1 MVVGICA
8 ENADVIEVFVAVG
21 WWWVLVCAELVAS
34 TEDAGVKETGS
45 GFIVELCR
53 TAVTPWGAFD
63 VAREWRGYIGARDD
77 GVLGGK
83 DWLELVAK
91 VWGRLRP
98 VVSCSSG
105 LVVLFED
112 GLGGGSSLSGEGVAG
127 CFRWYGCVGV

>member
-1 MVVGICA
+1 MGRRLI
-8 ENADVIEVFVAVG
+8 I
-21 WWWVLVCAELVAS
+21 VLAQLVA
-34 TEDAGVKETGS
+34 DAVYGGVSEALVG
-45 GFIVELCR
+45 GVVVPELGC
-53 TAVTPWGAFD
+53 TAVAPWGTFG